1 MLVLGSWLRIA
12 WEQLSLHFLWSAV
25 LALSGFVAG
34 AELGIEQCWP
44 HAAECGNGIALFCSC
59 QGVWQCLLSV
69 HIYMSFLSLPAYIIA
84 SFFPPHR
91 GKLELTPFS
100 LNVVIL
106 LLLTIRS
113 SYIFIQSCTMQEV
126 TDLLKSLF
134 FLRYWYIESNSYSNH
149 NTSDS
154 NYNLDFF
161 YFLSF
166 SSAIFIYLFVC
177 LYSNSISLQALGH
190 FNRRAWALC
199 VVTQASGSELA
210 WLREDQVFQ
219 PRCRYF
225 WIAVPFPSLCPII
238 NLNTHLK
245 QLESA
250 QLEMIWALQSS
261 LRAATGC

>member
-1 MLVLGSWLRIA
+1 MRNITR
-12 WEQLSLHFLWSAV
+12 EKK
-25 LALSGFVAG
+25 
-34 AELGIEQCWP
+34 
-44 HAAECGNGIALFCSC
+44 
-59 QGVWQCLLSV
+59 
-69 HIYMSFLSLPAYIIA
+69 YFLS
-84 SFFPPHR
+84 H
-91 GKLELTPFS
+91 
-100 LNVVIL
+100 VIWDWKRECVQ
-106 LLLTIRS
+106 THHS
-113 SYIFIQSCTMQEV
+113 VFY
-126 TDLLKSLF
+126 
-134 FLRYWYIESNSYSNH
+134 

-199 VVTQASGSELA
+199 VVTQAGGSELA